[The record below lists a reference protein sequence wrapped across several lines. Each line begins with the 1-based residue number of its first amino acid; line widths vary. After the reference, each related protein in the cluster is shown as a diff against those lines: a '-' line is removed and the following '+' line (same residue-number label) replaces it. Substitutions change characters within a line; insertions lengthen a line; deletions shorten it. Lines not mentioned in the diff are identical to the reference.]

1 MKKKVWSL
9 LLIAA
14 LAVGLL
20 LTGCAKDN
28 GSGGNAP
35 AGSSGGDAAVAA
47 GEGEEV
53 ELLVIVGG
61 EPRSLDPAYNYE
73 TASFHVVNSISDSLL
88 AFDEAGALK
97 PSIADRW
104 EAVDP
109 TTYVY
114 HIREGAK
121 FSDGSDLTIEDVIY
135 SLERIR
141 DPELA
146 ADTQWMY
153 ASVASIEQTGDREVT
168 VKLSQ
173 PDANWQYVPATSGGQ
188 IVSKAYVEEK
198 GDSFGKNDGGTLGTG
213 PYKLES
219 WTAGSQIALTRNEFY
234 WGDKPD
240 IDRVV
245 VNFASDAN
253 AVQLALETGQA
264 EFAITNAKT
273 TLESFENS
281 DTINVINKPSIGNS
295 VVSFNTQKAPFDDVN
310 VRRAI
315 ASAID
320 SAGITQSQLG
330 SYGSVPGDL
339 PFGEAGY
346 TLGSRDSWVSFNAG
360 LPDYSY
366 DLDKAK
372 EYLAQSAYPD
382 GFATTI
388 YFKPNDIPRAAAQV
402 IQAALKELNIDL
414 TLNEVQLSD
423 YYAYAYGGQITDGI
437 RDYDIGINDWQ
448 PDFPDP
454 IGHLTPQYWSQNAGP
469 GGSNY
474 AAYSNPEVDALI
486 EAQNN
491 TTDPNERAKLIQE
504 AFALAADDA
513 PYKYLYYM
521 NNSLLLNKKY
531 EYELS
536 PMWIFGLNY
545 KDVKVVG

>member
-1 MKKKVWSL
+1 MKRKVWSV

-14 LAVGLL
+14 LLAGILL
-20 LTGCAKDN
+20 SGCAK
-28 GSGGNAP
+28 SGAP
-35 AGSSGGDAAVAA
+35 AGGSGSAASGGGSASA
-47 GEGEEV
+47 GET
-53 ELLVIVGG
+53 ELLVAVAG

-73 TASFHVVNSISDSLL
+73 YAAYHVVNSISDPLL
-88 AFDEAGALK
+88 AFDEKGALK
-97 PSIADRW
+97 PSVADSW

-114 HIREGAK
+114 HIREGVK
-121 FSDGSDLTIEDVIY
+121 FSDGSDLTADDVVY

-141 DPELA
+141 DPALA
-146 ADTQWMY
+146 SDTNWMY
-153 ASVASIEQTGDREVT
+153 ANVASITKTGDQEVT

-173 PDANWQYVPATSGGQ
+173 PDATWQYVPATSGGE
-188 IVSKAYVEEK
+188 IVSKAYVEGRGE
-198 GDSFGKNDGGTLGTG
+198 SFGKNDGGTLGTG

-219 WTAGSQIALTRNEFY
+219 WTPGSQLVLTRNEYY
-234 WGDKPD
+234 WGDTPD
-240 IDRVV
+240 VDRVV
-245 VNFASDAN
+245 VNIVSDSN
-253 AVQLALETGQA
+253 AIQLALETGQA
-264 EFAITNAKT
+264 EFAITNTKT
-273 TLESFENS
+273 VLEGFENS
-281 DTINVINKPSIGNS
+281 DTINVVSNPSIGNS

-330 SYGSVPGDL
+330 AYGSAPGDL
-339 PFGEAGY
+339 PFSEAGY
-346 TLGSRDSWVSFNAG
+346 TPGSKADWVAYNKT

-366 DLDKAK
+366 NIEKAK
-372 EYLAQSAYPD
+372 AFLAESGYPN

-402 IQAALKELNIDL
+402 IQASLKELNIEL
-414 TLNEVQLSD
+414 TLNELQLSD
-423 YYAYAYGGQITDGI
+423 YYAYAYGGQITNGI
-437 RDYDIGINDWQ
+437 RDYDIGINDWL

-454 IGHLTPQYWSQNAGP
+454 IGHLTPQYSSINIGA
-469 GGSNY
+469 GGSNF

-486 EAQNN
+486 DAQNN
-491 TTDPNERAKLIQE
+491 TTDPEERAKFIQE
-504 AFALAADDA
+504 AFALAAADA

-521 NNSLLLNKKY
+521 NDTLLLNKKY

-536 PMWIFGLNY
+536 PMWIFGMNY